1 VTLNKEGFDTPIVFM
16 VFNRPDCTQRVFEEI
31 RKIRPKTL
39 LVIADGHRKSK
50 PGEELLCRETREI
63 IEKGVDWP
71 CQVMRNYADENMGCG
86 LRVSS
91 GLSWAFSKVEEAIIL
106 EDDCLPSPQ
115 FFDYT
120 KELLE
125 RYRNNRNIG
134 MIGGFRYH
142 PRHVMDNAS
151 YHFSSYCQIWGWAS
165 WARAWEKYDFNAD
178 WWPEFRDSREFRKSF
193 ISRITFRNLQSQ
205 IDSAFRRE
213 LDTWDLQWMAT
224 CMRHGMLTIVPSKSL
239 IENIGWGDDATHS
252 KKAGRYTGLGYEV
265 MEFPLNHPSEV
276 ERSRRLDRITEKII
290 FTPRL
295 RSRLKR
301 CLIEVK
307 WSICK
312 KLFP

>member
-1 VTLNKEGFDTPIVFM
+1 MDGFDTPIVFM
-16 VFNRPDCTQRVFEEI
+16 VFNRPACTRRVFEAI
-31 RKIRPKTL
+31 RKIRPKRL
-39 LVIADGHRKSK
+39 LVVADGPRKSK
-50 PGEELLCRETREI
+50 HGEEQLCQETRSI
-63 IEKGVDWP
+63 IEEGVDWP
-71 CQVMRNYADENMGCG
+71 CQVIKNYAEENMGCG

-91 GLSWAFSKVEEAIIL
+91 GLTWAFTIVAEAIIL

-115 FFDYT
+115 FFDYAT
-120 KELLE
+120 ELLE
-125 RYRNNRNIG
+125 RYRSNPKIG

-142 PRHVMDNAS
+142 PRHVKDNSS

-178 WWPEFRDSREFRKSF
+178 WWPEFRDSLKFRENFN
-193 ISRITFRNLQSQ
+193 SRISFKNLQSQ

-213 LDTWDLQWMAT
+213 LDTWDLQWMAC

-265 MEFPLNHPSEV
+265 MEFPLHHPSEV
-276 ERSRRLDRITEKII
+276 QRSRRLDRITEKII

-295 RSRLKR
+295 QSRLKQ
-301 CLIEVK
+301 CLVAMVSMIF
-307 WSICK
+307 K
-312 KLFP
+312 KRTP